1 MIVNDPIG
9 DMLTRIRNG
18 QRAGK
23 TSVKSPNSKVR
34 RAVLDV
40 LQKEGYIR
48 GYSTEQVRA
57 GIENINIELKY
68 HEGLPVIEIIE
79 RVSRPG
85 LRVYSPSKELGAF
98 MSGLGVYIVSTPK
111 GVMTDVEAKEQGIG
125 GEVLC
130 RVY

>member
-85 LRVYSPSKELGAF
+85 LRVYSPSKELNSF

>member
-1 MIVNDPIG
+1 
-9 DMLTRIRNG
+9 MLTRIRNG

-23 TSVKSPNSKVR
+23 TSVKSPNSKAR
-34 RAVLDV
+34 RAVLEV

-48 GYSTEQVRA
+48 GYSTEKISA
-57 GIENINIELKY
+57 GIENVNIELKY
-68 HEGLPVIEIIE
+68 HDGLPVIEIIQ
-79 RVSRPG
+79 RVSKPG
-85 LRVYSPSKELGAF
+85 LRVYSQSKDLGSF
-98 MSGLGVYIVSTPK
+98 MSGLGIYIVSTPK

>member
-23 TSVKSPNSKVR
+23 ASVKSPNSKAR
-34 RAVLDV
+34 RAVLEV
-40 LQKEGYIR
+40 LQREGYIR
-48 GYSTEQVRA
+48 GFSTEVLRP

-68 HEGLPVIEIIE
+68 HEGSPVIEIIQ
-79 RVSRPG
+79 RVSKPG
-85 LRVYSPSKELGAF
+85 LKVYSPSKGIGSF
-98 MSGLGVYIVSTPK
+98 MSGLGVKIVSTPK

>member
-23 TSVKSPNSKVR
+23 SSVLSPNSKAR

-40 LQKEGYIR
+40 LAREGYIR
-48 GYSTEQVRA
+48 GYRTETVRK
-57 GIENINIELKY
+57 GIENIHIELKY
-68 HEGLPVIEIIE
+68 HEGQPVIEIIQ
-79 RVSRPG
+79 RVSKPG
-85 LRVYSPSKELGAF
+85 LRVYSPSKAIGSY
-98 MSGLGVYIVSTPK
+98 MSGLGIYILSTPK
-111 GVMTDVEAKEQGIG
+111 GVMTDVDAKQQGIG